1 MTSESSRSEDD
12 VKRNKASAD
21 GVITDLRLPTPRA
34 GGHDALAAAQA
45 REAEPVLETRVPR
58 PRPVPVRAAAR
69 ISTALPHDVER
80 SLAQLAGVD
89 LPDLPSAVTE
99 PEDDVAAPV
108 GADTTAH
115 LDFAKRLLRVA
126 ELVTFG
132 AFVLLAVSAV
142 LSARYGDTSLSI
154 EPFPFAAWG
163 LGASTSAL
171 ALAALGGR
179 EELAGR
185 TRRRLLSGLLF
196 AALLVSVTGV
206 VANAGG
212 VGGPAWVLFLPVV
225 LVAGAVG
232 GSAVGLSVGA
242 LAAAGVY
249 VAAIVTDPLTS
260 AGVGRLVVVLPALP
274 AAGWSAGALGGVAR
288 AAAREALDRRLAL
301 EADVRSINAALEK
314 VAEGDLAVVPA
325 AGEHADPVAVSMA
338 VAFADTL
345 TSLRYLLRQ
354 MDMVAGQLTDSAVD
368 LAGSAEEEVAA
379 ISQQVAAVA
388 ETTTTI
394 EQLAATAASIAD
406 TAVRVAQFAG
416 STRRD
421 VDAGVAA
428 VEASTLSMELIAR
441 RVSDL
446 DRRADVI
453 REQIGRISSTS
464 AAIDDLSRR
473 TSILAVN
480 ASIESARA
488 GEHGQGFANVAAEV
502 GTLAS
507 RARAATSRI
516 AAIVTEL
523 ETEAAA
529 TAEASHEG
537 HEAVLVGTE
546 LQEDVVSALARIAAM
561 VDRTT
566 MASRE
571 ITDATRMQRVA
582 SDAVVSAMSTVTTAG
597 DRYQAGSLRHAD
609 AAARLR
615 DLAADLR
622 GTLGRFRIG

>member
-1 MTSESSRSEDD
+1 M
-12 VKRNKASAD
+12 KRTRASAD

-34 GGHDALAAAQA
+34 GGHDALAAADA
-45 REAEPVLETRVPR
+45 REAEPVLETRMPR
-58 PRPVPVRAAAR
+58 PRTAPVPRSAAR
-69 ISTALPHDVER
+69 ISTALPRDVER
-80 SLAQLAGVD
+80 DLAKLAGID
-89 LPDLPSAVTE
+89 LAELSATSEEPD
-99 PEDDVAAPV
+99 DDVTAPA
-108 GADTTAH
+108 GTDTTGH

-132 AFVLLAVSAV
+132 AFVLLVISAV

-154 EPFPFAAWG
+154 QPLPFAGWG
-163 LGASTSAL
+163 LGAATSAL
-171 ALAALGGR
+171 VLAALGGQ
-179 EELAGR
+179 EATGHG
-185 TRRRLLSGLLF
+185 RRRFFAALML
-196 AALLVSVTGV
+196 AALLVSVTGI

-212 VGGPAWVLFLPVV
+212 VGGPAWVLFIPVV
-225 LVAGAVG
+225 LVVGAVSG
-232 GSAVGLSVGA
+232 PALGLSVGA

-249 VAAIVTDPLTS
+249 VAAGITDTLTL
-260 AGVGRLVVVLPALP
+260 AGLGHLVVILPALP
-274 AAGWSAGALGGVAR
+274 AAGWSAGALGGLAR
-288 AAAREALDRRLAL
+288 AAAREAQDRSHAL

-314 VAEGDLAVVPA
+314 VAQGDLAVVPA
-325 AGEHADPVAVSMA
+325 AGEHADPVATSMA

-345 TSLRYLLRQ
+345 TALRYLLRQ
-354 MDMVAGQLTDSAVD
+354 MDAVAGQLAGSAVD

-421 VDAGVAA
+421 VDAGAAA
-428 VEASTLSMELIAR
+428 VDAATTSMQLIAR

-453 REQIGRISSTS
+453 RERIGRIASTS
-464 AAIDDLSRR
+464 AAIDQLSRR

-488 GEHGQGFANVAAEV
+488 GEHGLGFANVAAEV

-507 RARAATSRI
+507 RAREATSRI
-516 AAIVTEL
+516 AVIVTEL
-523 ETEAAA
+523 EAEAAA

-546 LQEDVVSALARIAAM
+546 LQEDVVAALSRIAMM

-582 SDAVVSAMSTVTTAG
+582 SEAVVSAMTTVTTAG

-615 DLAADLR
+615 DLAGDLR
-622 GTLGRFRIG
+622 ATLGRFRIG

>member
-1 MTSESSRSEDD
+1 M
-12 VKRNKASAD
+12 KRKRASAD
-21 GVITDLRLPTPRA
+21 GVVTDLRLPTPRA
-34 GGHDALAAAQA
+34 GGHDALAAAAA
-45 REAEPVLETRVPR
+45 REAEPVLETRMPR
-58 PRPVPVRAAAR
+58 PRSVPARSAAR
-69 ISTALPHDVER
+69 ISTALPRDIER
-80 SLAQLAGVD
+80 SLAELAGVD
-89 LPDLPSAVTE
+89 LPELPVNVAE
-99 PEDDVAAPV
+99 PEDDGTAPA
-108 GADTTAH
+108 GSDTTGH

-132 AFVLLAVSAV
+132 AFVLLAIAAV

-154 EPFPFAAWG
+154 HPLPFAAWG

-171 ALAALGGR
+171 LLAALGGR
-179 EELAGR
+179 EATSNRGS
-185 TRRRLLSGLLF
+185 RRLLSGLLM
-196 AALLVSVTGV
+196 AALLVSVTGI
-206 VANAGG
+206 VATAGG

-225 LVAGAVG
+225 LVAGAVA
-232 GSAVGLSVGA
+232 GSALGLSVGA

-249 VAAIVTDPLTS
+249 VAAIVTDTLTS
-260 AGVGRLVVVLPALP
+260 AGVGPLVVILPALP
-274 AAGWSAGALGGVAR
+274 AAGWSAGALGGLAR
-288 AAAREALDRRLAL
+288 AAAREAQERRQAL

-314 VAEGDLAVVPA
+314 VAQGDLAVVPA
-325 AGEHADPVAVSMA
+325 VGEHADPVATSMA

-345 TSLRYLLRQ
+345 TALRYLLRQ
-354 MDMVAGQLTDSAVD
+354 MDSVAGQLAGSAVD
-368 LAGSAEEEVAA
+368 LAGSAEQEVAA
-379 ISQQVAAVA
+379 ISQQVAAVS

-428 VEASTLSMELIAR
+428 VEASTMSMELIAR

-453 REQIGRISSTS
+453 RERISRISSTS

-502 GTLAS
+502 GTLAA
-507 RARAATSRI
+507 RAREATSRI
-516 AAIVTEL
+516 AAIVKEL
-523 ETEAAA
+523 EAEAAA
-529 TAEASHEG
+529 TSEASHEG
-537 HEAVLVGTE
+537 HEAVLVGTD
-546 LQEDVVSALARIAAM
+546 LQEDVVAALARIAMM

-597 DRYQAGSLRHAD
+597 DRYQAGSHRHAD